1 MKTFNYIALGLALG
15 AFATACD
22 DNDQP
27 SFSDGDAFVSFS
39 SDAVTISETAD
50 DATEISLTL
59 ASVAGISSTVYVDV
73 VSEDGYDAIEGT
85 DFEFVGSKEL
95 SFDSDNRTLSVKIKA
110 IPDGIFTG
118 DKQFKLAITD
128 ADVDLGYESECVVT
142 IADAEHPLQSILHT
156 YHASGTDYWGEYYDY
171 WEITFSKDAEDV
183 SKVWIANLDPY
194 FAAYG
199 YTGDIYGTVDDDLTT
214 ISIPVGQSYNYS
226 DLTFE
231 GFSSPDPDD
240 ENTYRLQ
247 SGENIEITIADG
259 GKTLTIPNSFG
270 IYNDSGWW
278 DLMYGNITLTY

>member
-118 DKQFKLAITD
+118 DKQFKLAIAD
-128 ADVDLGYESECVVT
+128 ADVEVGYESECVVT
-142 IADAEHPLQSILHT
+142 IADAEHPLQAILHT
-156 YHASGTDYWGEYYDY
+156 YTATGVSYWYGDYQWQV
-171 WEITFSKDAEDV
+171 TFSKDAEDV
-183 SKVWIANLDPY
+183 SKVWIANLEPY
-194 FAAYG
+194 FASYG
-199 YTGDIYGTVDDDLTT
+199 YTGDVYGTVDDDLTT

-226 DLTFE
+226 DATLE
-231 GFSSPDPDD
+231 GFSDADPDD
-240 ENTYRLQ
+240 ENAYDLG
-247 SGENIEITIADG
+247 SGENIIITIADE
-259 GKTLTIPNSFG
+259 GKTLTILNSYG
-270 IYNDSGWW
+270 VCNANGWW
-278 DLMYGNITLTY
+278 NLMYGNITLTY